1 MSLLPCL
8 GETSDT
14 EDWNDTQL
22 WTFVVC
28 TYLICSL
35 YLLEIGIASANFMR
49 FVVKADKCEA
59 SDPLLLFY
67 ILVILCLLSDTW
79 YTIFLVSLYDHWM
92 PLTLFAPPT
101 FKVLSGL
108 AQA

>member
-8 GETSDT
+8 GETTDT
-14 EDWNDTQL
+14 MDWSDTQL

-35 YLLEIGIASANFMR
+35 YLLEIGIALVNFMR

-59 SDPLLLFY
+59 SDPLLVFY
-67 ILVILCLLSDTW
+67 ILIILALLADTW
-79 YTIFLVSLYDHWM
+79 YTLALVSLYEHW
-92 PLTLFAPPT
+92 
-101 FKVLSGL
+101 
-108 AQA
+108 